1 MYSNVLNVFNLNFL
15 PFQLHASFDSLKR
28 QHADQKKNIEDRKK
42 RLDDEM
48 NLFNQRKAQYQSQQ
62 ATLGKKKK

>member
-1 MYSNVLNVFNLNFL
+1 MYSNVLNLKFL

-42 RLDDEM
+42 RLEDEM
-48 NLFNQRKAQYQSQQ
+48 NLFNQRKAQFQSQQ